1 MSKLTAAF
9 LTHYPDLIRYLRRR
23 THCSELAQDCA
34 HDTWLRLLEKGKQV
48 TADNHRA
55 YVFRVAANI
64 AADWYR
70 RQTREQAAFDGYAL
84 SVAHHHAPDTY
95 EEVLAKETLQRLE
108 QALMVQ
114 SQRSVRI
121 FMMHRC
127 EEMSYAQIAQKLSVS
142 ESTVEKHMMR
152 ILLVAHQVFNSAA

>member
-55 YVFRVAANI
+55 YV
-64 AADWYR
+64 
-70 RQTREQAAFDGYAL
+70 
-84 SVAHHHAPDTY
+84 
-95 EEVLAKETLQRLE
+95 
-108 QALMVQ
+108 VQ
-114 SQRSVRI
+114 SGCQY
-121 FMMHRC
+121 C
-127 EEMSYAQIAQKLSVS
+127 GGLVS
-142 ESTVEKHMMR
+142 ASNT
-152 ILLVAHQVFNSAA
+152 